1 MTMKMQSFRTAALAL
16 VAVITNPGDGSAD
29 VVTNVIDSE
38 KLGQRAA
45 FQLYAPP
52 IIEGETAPLLYLLH
66 DETCSSRTDCSPSG
80 GSTSSLDA
88 LAPLLDRL
96 IEDREVRPMFIVSA
110 PIATADHQHG
120 WDSFYLDH
128 ADGTFPYRDFFVEEF
143 MPHVE
148 RALPVPTAGRWI
160 GGSGMGGYGALSL
173 VLDHPALFEGV
184 AAWEPSEYTPVDLVE
199 MDQADYDRRFGP
211 SWGAGRF
218 GAARITEAYLDDSL
232 FGRAR
237 DVEAQAFGSTKFYIR
252 LASSGPTAAGGE
264 LLRRR
269 MDEKALPVTF
279 TDGMDD
285 GPILFAACMMS
296 QNPRYRTEACLQ
308 DVPPAEPKKF
318 GSSFNPAEIKSA
330 QDPRRNHK

>member
-1 MTMKMQSFRTAALAL
+1 
-16 VAVITNPGDGSAD
+16 
-29 VVTNVIDSE
+29 
-38 KLGQRAA
+38 
-45 FQLYAPP
+45 
-52 IIEGETAPLLYLLH
+52 
-66 DETCSSRTDCSPSG
+66 
-80 GSTSSLDA
+80 
-88 LAPLLDRL
+88 
-96 IEDREVRPMFIVSA
+96 MFIVSA

-308 DVPPAEPKKF
+308 DVPQRNPRNSDRRSTRPRSNPLRTQGGTTNESPMEFRARRRIRGLDLVRCGADPSRNGPAV
-318 GSSFNPAEIKSA
+318 
-330 QDPRRNHK
+330 RVRTM